1 MLNLDNYMICDKDFK
16 REIAALESYMD
27 ELQTDIA
34 FESSGVSDNE
44 PDGTRLRNAYKD
56 LANAK
61 KSNDQ
66 KKIDEA
72 SREVTAASTEVDQK
86 VKDPEKKKKIIKLA
100 IAAASAAALT
110 VGAIVVANDLKKGDA
125 SKLRGALDVAK
136 SSVGKIGSF
145 IKQKPSSTPNSN
157 GSNHKDDV
165 VNSLV
170 KEYVEENDVRA
181 TRSAL
186 TGIGYIGGDL
196 FFKSFKNSV
205 DYAKNKLP
213 DFYEKDDGISYDTSV
228 SLNSYKNIIKLLMAN
243 FSKKKYDDAIRIG
256 EKLFKE

>member
-1 MLNLDNYMICDKDFK
+1 MFNVDKYMICGNDFK
-16 REIAALESYMD
+16 REIEALESYMD

-72 SREVTAASTEVDQK
+72 SKEVNAASAEVDQK

-110 VGAIVVANDLKKGDA
+110 VGAIMVANDLKKGDT
-125 SKLRGALDVAK
+125 SKIRGAVDVAK
-136 SSVGKIGSF
+136 KALNKI
-145 IKQKPSSTPNSN
+145 KSSTAKPGSLNKLKVNKVETVSFDSIKNYAKSSLNVDPTSKVGISIVGSEEARKSGLDPSKKYLAKGVVSN
-157 GSNHKDDV
+157 DG
-165 VNSLV
+165 
-170 KEYVEENDVRA
+170 
-181 TRSAL
+181 
-186 TGIGYIGGDL
+186 
-196 FFKSFKNSV
+196 NSV
-205 DYAKNKLP
+205 KDVMEIIEYTTLEPKLQ
-213 DFYEKDDGISYDTSV
+213 
-228 SLNSYKNIIKLLMAN
+228 SLLD
-243 FSKKKYDDAIRIG
+243 KYNGTVVI
-256 EKLFKE
+256 ES